1 MRKRSN
7 GFDCTPPPI
16 RLLNLIFD
24 LLKQIIGN
32 KGNSNQ
38 NNSNLSDQEKQ
49 SLVLKTAKNNNG
61 KLTIAEVA
69 MDTSLSLDESKSI
82 LENMCSEGVAELQIT
97 DGGSLVYVFTGL
109 LTDKEK
115 DTAKEPLNR

>member
-7 GFDCTPPPI
+7 NFGCTPPPV
-16 RLLNLIFD
+16 RLLTFIFD
-24 LLKQIIGN
+24 LLKQVIGN
-32 KGNSNQ
+32 KGNSSQ
-38 NNSNLSDQEKQ
+38 NNSKLNVQEKQ
-49 SLVLKTAKNNNG
+49 SLVLKAAKKNNG
-61 KLTIAEVA
+61 RLTIAEVTMETA
-69 MDTSLSLDESKSI
+69 LSLDESKSI
-82 LENMCSEGVAELQIT
+82 LEGMCTEGVAELQIT

>member
-7 GFDCTPPPI
+7 NFSCTPPPV
-16 RLLNLIFD
+16 RLLTFIFD
-24 LLKQIIGN
+24 LLKQVIGN
-32 KGNSNQ
+32 KGNSSQ
-38 NNSNLSDQEKQ
+38 NNSKLNVQEKQ
-49 SLVLKTAKNNNG
+49 SLVLKAAKKNNG
-61 KLTIAEVA
+61 RLTIAEVTMETA
-69 MDTSLSLDESKSI
+69 LSLDESKSI
-82 LENMCSEGVAELQIT
+82 LEGMCTEGVAELQIT

>member
-7 GFDCTPPPI
+7 KFECTPPPV
-16 RLLNLIFD
+16 RLFTFIFD
-24 LLKQIIGN
+24 LLKQALN
-32 KGNSNQ
+32 KNSSTNQ
-38 NNSNLSDQEKQ
+38 NNSKLNEQEKQ
-49 SLVLKTAKNNNG
+49 SLVLKTAKKNKG
-61 KLTIAEVA
+61 RLTIAELTMETA
-69 MDTSLSLDESKSI
+69 LSLDESKSI
-82 LENMCSEGVAELQIT
+82 LESMCTAGVAELQIT

>member
-7 GFDCTPPPI
+7 NFGCTPPPV
-16 RLLNLIFD
+16 RLLNFIFD
-24 LLKQIIGN
+24 LLKQVIGN
-32 KGNSNQ
+32 KGNSSQ
-38 NNSNLSDQEKQ
+38 NNSTPSEQEKQ
-49 SLVLKTAKNNNG
+49 SLVLKAAKQNNG
-61 KLTIAEVA
+61 RLTIAEVA
-69 MDTSLSLDESKSI
+69 MDTTLSLDESKSI
-82 LENMCSEGVAELQIT
+82 LESMCTEGIAELQIT

>member
-7 GFDCTPPPI
+7 NFGCTPPPV
-16 RLLNLIFD
+16 RLLNFIFD
-24 LLKQIIGN
+24 LLKQVIGN
-32 KGNSNQ
+32 KGNSSQ
-38 NNSNLSDQEKQ
+38 NNSKLNVQEKQ
-49 SLVLKTAKNNNG
+49 SLVLKAAKKNNG
-61 KLTIAEVA
+61 RLTIAEVTMETA
-69 MDTSLSLDESKSI
+69 LSLDESKSI
-82 LENMCSEGVAELQIT
+82 LEGMCTEGVAELQIT

>member
-1 MRKRSN
+1 MRKKSN
-7 GFDCTPPPI
+7 GFNCTPPPI
-16 RLLNLIFD
+16 RLLSLIFD
-24 LLKQIIGN
+24 LLKQLISN
-32 KGNSNQ
+32 KSNSNQ
-38 NNSNLSDQEKQ
+38 NNSILSDQEKQ
-49 SLVLKTAKNNNG
+49 SLVLKTAKKNNG
-61 KLTIAEVA
+61 RLTIAEVA
-69 MDTSLSLDESKSI
+69 MDTALGLDESKSI